1 MFRRL
6 FGGSKFLKK
15 MNTLMELYSCSH
27 NAPSTY
33 QQLLDLKPLIRTEG
47 ERALFELNRA
57 ALLYDMRQFREA
69 ADVVLEI
76 RSLNPE
82 FDAKC
87 AVVKMKIIRHVRDRS
102 NIQTDWN
109 QAERSCIWR
118 AD

>member
-1 MFRRL
+1 MPLISFPSGTVSSSAETSLTAIISVPTCGTVR
-6 FGGSKFLKK
+6 
-15 MNTLMELYSCSH
+15 CS
-27 NAPSTY
+27 SRT
-33 QQLLDLKPLIRTEG
+33 LKPLIRTEG

-87 AVVKMKIIRHVRDRS
+87 AVVKMKIMD
-102 NIQTDWN
+102 
-109 QAERSCIWR
+109 AL
-118 AD
+118 

>member
-15 MNTLMELYSCSH
+15 MNTLIELYSCSH

-87 AVVKMKIIRHVRDRS
+87 AVVKMKIMD
-102 NIQTDWN
+102 
-109 QAERSCIWR
+109 AL
-118 AD
+118 

>member
-1 MFRRL
+1 M
-6 FGGSKFLKK
+6 
-15 MNTLMELYSCSH
+15 
-27 NAPSTY
+27 
-33 QQLLDLKPLIRTEG
+33 DLKPLIRTEG

-87 AVVKMKIIRHVRDRS
+87 AVVKMKIMD
-102 NIQTDWN
+102 
-109 QAERSCIWR
+109 AL
-118 AD
+118 

>member
-27 NAPSTY
+27 NAHLPTSSC
-33 QQLLDLKPLIRTEG
+33 DLKPLIRTEG

-87 AVVKMKIIRHVRDRS
+87 AVVKTKIMD
-102 NIQTDWN
+102 
-109 QAERSCIWR
+109 AL
-118 AD
+118 

>member
-57 ALLYDMRQFREA
+57 ALLYDMEA

-87 AVVKMKIIRHVRDRS
+87 AVVKTKIMD
-102 NIQTDWN
+102 
-109 QAERSCIWR
+109 AL
-118 AD
+118 